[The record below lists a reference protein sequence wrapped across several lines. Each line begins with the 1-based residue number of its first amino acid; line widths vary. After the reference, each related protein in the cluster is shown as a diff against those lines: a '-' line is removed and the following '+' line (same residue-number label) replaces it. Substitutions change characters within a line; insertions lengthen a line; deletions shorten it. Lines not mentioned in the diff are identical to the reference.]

1 MAEVA
6 QQATEENSVYLD
18 INNVFKDLGFSSSEG
33 LFNQSFIG
41 ADQTEPSES
50 DPKKKTKLSGLNPE
64 ARRIFTTLMGERT
77 DGETSIGMSGRLP
90 DNYLSGSSV
99 QDFDKILGGS
109 PKELSGAEKSMLFFL
124 GMATNAGKAGSTFG
138 GSAVAGATALGTGML
153 KRSADVRKYEREA
166 PLKKLQLSNLIKKED
181 SERRKDRSSF
191 RKEWQGLKEVID
203 MKDQVFAYSR
213 LREAAAIDPD
223 NPLARGV
230 GDLALVF
237 NFMKLLDPGSV
248 VRESEFRAAADAG
261 SLGNKVRN
269 FYDKPLTGALFTP
282 EVRADFVARA
292 TKFLE
297 GRGEIY
303 DGFYEQRKKIALGE
317 GFREEEIP
325 IVAPYTDWKVS
336 KDRYPEYRENM
347 EKNAALVDVA
357 QTAQKA
363 GFNEE
368 ESILFKKYGA
378 DISNHPQRENIE
390 KVLKQAGKT
399 YEILTPRKKIELLK
413 RFLEQG
419 Q

>member
-6 QQATEENSVYLD
+6 QEAIEKISVYSD
-18 INNVFKDLGFSSSEG
+18 INDIFKDLGFNSAEG
-33 LFNQSFIG
+33 VFSQSFIG
-41 ADQTEPSES
+41 ADQAEPSES
-50 DPKKKTKLSGLNPE
+50 DPKKKTMLSGLNPE
-64 ARRIFTTLMGERT
+64 ARRLFTTLMGERP

-99 QDFDKILGGS
+99 QDLDKILGGS

-166 PLKKLQLSNLIKKED
+166 PLKKLQLSSLIDKKE
-181 SERRKDRSSF
+181 SERRKDRTAF

-213 LREAAAIDPD
+213 LREAAALDKD

-248 VRESEFRAAADAG
+248 VRESEFRAAAGAG
-261 SLGNKVRN
+261 SLGNKLQN

-303 DGFYEQRKKIALGE
+303 DGFYAQRKDIALGE
-317 GFREEEIP
+317 GFREKEIP

-336 KDRYPEYRENM
+336 RDRYPNYRKSM
-347 EKNAALVDVA
+347 
-357 QTAQKA
+357 
-363 GFNEE
+363 E
-368 ESILFKKYGA
+368 ESADLVATAETTQKENFNKEESVLFKNYGT
-378 DISNHPQRENIE
+378 DISKHPQRENIE
-390 KVLKQAGKT
+390 KVLKQGGRT
-399 YEILTPRKKIELLK
+399 YETLTPKKKIELLK
-413 RFLEQG
+413 RFLGQG